1 MIKILFISVAQA
13 PLDWSYN
20 LRLWGPVDS
29 DWDRTLICPACS
41 FILPSAP
48 KSSAWLPLDSF
59 TGPSFTGT
67 AGKTAMKSPQ
77 LISRKWRNS
86 VDAKFVS

>member
-1 MIKILFISVAQA
+1 MFSKSSPFC
-13 PLDWSYN
+13 PCH
-20 LRLWGPVDS
+20 GPFPDLS
-29 DWDRTLICPACS
+29 GRACS

-48 KSSAWLPLDSF
+48 KSLAWLPLDSF

-77 LISRKWRNS
+77 LISRKWRNG